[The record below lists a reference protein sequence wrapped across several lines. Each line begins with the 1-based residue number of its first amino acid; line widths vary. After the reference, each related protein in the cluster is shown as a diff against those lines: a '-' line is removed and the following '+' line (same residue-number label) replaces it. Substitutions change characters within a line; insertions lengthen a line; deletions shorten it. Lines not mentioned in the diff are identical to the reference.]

1 MNTPNK
7 LSFLRIIL
15 VPLIYVFYLLP
26 IDPYGKFVAVGLF
39 ILAALTDQLDGH
51 LARKNNQVTDL
62 GKLLD
67 PMADKLLY
75 CGCMFLIV
83 LLDINGAIA
92 HPWGIIGLFIIF
104 ARDTLINGIRQ
115 VAATKGV
122 VVAAVLSGKLKAIFA
137 YICIPLFMF
146 HTAWLAIDCAAQW
159 FVVCGDVIMWLAYI
173 MYAITI
179 AVTIWSAIDYTVKN
193 KAVFANAEQPK
204 LTEEKT
210 KETEEEK

>member
-15 VPLIYVFYLLP
+15 VPLIYVFFLIP
-26 IDPYGKFVAVGLF
+26 IDPYGKFIAVALF
-39 ILAALTDQLDGH
+39 IVAALTDQLDGH

-83 LLDINGAIA
+83 LLNINGAIA

-146 HTAWLAIDCAAQW
+146 HTAWLSIGNTEQW
-159 FVVCGDVIMWLAYI
+159 FVVCGDVVMWLAYI

-193 KAVFANAEQPK
+193 KAVFADVEKPVNK
-204 LTEEKT
+204 KEE
-210 KETEEEK
+210 EEEK

>member
-15 VPLIYVFYLLP
+15 VPLIYVFYLIP
-26 IDPYGKFVAVGLF
+26 IDPYGKFVAVVLF

-146 HTAWLAIDCAAQW
+146 HTAWLSIASDAQW
-159 FVVCGDVIMWLAYI
+159 FIVCGNVINWLAYI

-179 AVTIWSAIDYTVKN
+179 LVTVWSAIDYTVKN
-193 KAVFANAEQPK
+193 KAVFANAEAPVKKQ
-204 LTEEKT
+204 EEQ
-210 KETEEEK
+210 KEDEK

>member
-15 VPLIYVFYLLP
+15 VPLIFLFYLLP
-26 IDPYGKFVAVGLF
+26 IDPYGKFIAVALF

-83 LLDINGAIA
+83 VDGTIA

-146 HTAWLAIDCAAQW
+146 FAGLSTIALAADW
-159 FVVCGDVIMWLAYI
+159 FTVLKNVVLWSAYV

-179 AVTIWSAIDYTVKN
+179 FVTIWSAIDYTVKN
-193 KAVFANAEQPK
+193 RSVFVDAEKPVEK
-204 LTEEKT
+204 KEEK
-210 KETEEEK
+210 EEK

>member
-7 LSFLRIIL
+7 LSFLRIFL
-15 VPLIYVFYLLP
+15 VPIIYVFYLLP
-26 IDPYGKFVAVGLF
+26 IDPYGKFVAVALF
-39 ILAALTDQLDGH
+39 IVAALTDRLDGK

-67 PMADKLLY
+67 PLADRLLY

-83 LLDINGAIA
+83 LDGTIA

-115 VAATKGV
+115 IAATKGV

-146 HTAWLAIDCAAQW
+146 YAGWHSIALDAQW
-159 FVVCGDVIMWLAYI
+159 FTIIGNIVLWLAYI
-173 MYAITI
+173 IYAITI
-179 AVTIWSAIDYTVKN
+179 FVTIWSAVDYTVKN
-193 KAVFANAEQPK
+193 KAVFANAEKPVEK
-204 LTEEKT
+204 KEEQK
-210 KETEEEK
+210 EEEK

>member
-7 LSFLRIIL
+7 LSFLRILL

-26 IDPYGKFVAVGLF
+26 IDPYGKFIAVGLF

-67 PMADKLLY
+67 PLADKLLY

-83 LLDINGAIA
+83 VDGTIA

-137 YICIPLFMF
+137 YIFIPLFMF
-146 HTAWLAIDCAAQW
+146 YAGWLSVGSTAQW
-159 FVVCGDVIMWLAYI
+159 FTICGDVIMWAAYI
-173 MYAITI
+173 IYAIAI
-179 AVTIWSAIDYTVKN
+179 VITIWSAIDYTVKN
-193 KAVFANAEQPK
+193 KGVFKDMEKPVNKNQNETK
-204 LTEEKT
+204 EEK
-210 KETEEEK
+210 